1 MLINLFVSV
10 HSEVCE
16 LFSTRFC
23 SSESIVIIHL
33 QNGLGGLRIF
43 IIAGVSNIILKVVVI
58 YIIF

>member
-1 MLINLFVSV
+1 V

-33 QNGLGGLRIF
+33 QNGLGGLRTL
-43 IIAGVSNIILKVVVI
+43 IIAGFGNIIDKVYYLK
-58 YIIF
+58 Y